1 MTASYPDRAPAAR
14 FDRAVL
20 VFNPGKPGMTAR
32 IDELQR
38 ELAAGVPDLQVDV
51 LPTGFAGHARDL
63 ARSVAATGSPLIVS
77 VSGDGGYNEVVNG
90 VMDVSD
96 SKAVCTVVAAGNAN
110 DHHRSMPERPL
121 PEAVRDD
128 PVRKIDLLRITF
140 GKEQPEQVHYAHS
153 YIGFGL
159 TPLMAIGIESGGKGK
174 ILELVSVART
184 LSHLSPF
191 ELVRA
196 DGATARLDSLILA
209 NISRMAKYGTVSE
222 SVRPDD
228 GRFEVVTLP
237 HSGRWKMALMTL
249 RAVTLGL
256 GNQPSVS
263 RYAFTTRDA
272 VPCQIDGEVRHLP
285 ASTHVLVESAKGA
298 LAVI

>member
-1 MTASYPDRAPAAR
+1 MDAP
-14 FDRAVL
+14 
-20 VFNPGKPGMTAR
+20 G
-32 IDELQR
+32 
-38 ELAAGVPDLQVDV
+38 
-51 LPTGFAGHARDL
+51 
-63 ARSVAATGSPLIVS
+63 
-77 VSGDGGYNEVVNG
+77 
-90 VMDVSD
+90 

-110 DHHRSMPERPL
+110 DHHRSMPATPL
-121 PEAVRDD
+121 PEAVREG
-128 PVRKIDLLRITF
+128 PVRHIDLLRITF
-140 GKEQPEQVHYAHS
+140 GREQSAQVHYAHS

-159 TPLMAIGIESGGKGK
+159 TPLMAIGIGSGGKGK
-174 ILELVSVART
+174 FLELLSVART
-184 LSHLSPF
+184 LSDLSPF
-191 ELVRA
+191 ELLRA
-196 DGATARLDSLILA
+196 DGATARFDSLILA

-237 HSGRWKMALMTL
+237 HAGRWKMALMTL
-249 RAVTLGL
+249 RAVTVGL

-263 RYAFTTRDA
+263 SYAFTTRDA

>member
-1 MTASYPDRAPAAR
+1 MTAKI
-14 FDRAVL
+14 
-20 VFNPGKPGMTAR
+20 N
-32 IDELQR
+32 ELRR
-38 ELAAGVPDLQVDV
+38 ELSAGTKGLQVD
-51 LPTGFAGHARDL
+51 LQPTEFAGHARDL
-63 ARSVAATGSPLIVS
+63 ARTAAATGSPLIVS

-90 VMDVSD
+90 VMDVPG

-110 DHHRSMPERPL
+110 DHHRSMAARPL
-121 PEAVRDD
+121 PEAVQNQ
-128 PVRKIDLLRITF
+128 PVRHIDLLRITF
-140 GKEQPEQVHYAHS
+140 GEGPPTQVHYAHS

-159 TPLMAIGIESGGKGK
+159 TPLMAIGIESGRKGK
-174 ILELVSVART
+174 ILELLSVART

-196 DGATARLDSLILA
+196 DGAFARFDSLVLA

-222 SVRPDD
+222 SAGPDD

-237 HSGRWKMALMTL
+237 HSGLWRMALMTL

-263 RYAFTTRDA
+263 RYAFSTRDA

-285 ASTHVLVESAKGA
+285 ADTHVVVESARGA
-298 LAVI
+298 LAVL

>member
-1 MTASYPDRAPAAR
+1 MTARGPDRAPAAR

-20 VFNPGKPGMTAR
+20 VFNPGKPGMTAM
-32 IDELQR
+32 INGLQR
-38 ELAAGVPDLQVDV
+38 ELAAGAPELQVDL
-51 LPTGFAGHARDL
+51 LPTDFAGQARDL
-63 ARSVAATGSPLIVS
+63 ARSVAATGSPLLVS

-90 VMDVSD
+90 VMDVPG

-110 DHHRSMPERPL
+110 DHQRSMPERPL
-121 PEAVRDD
+121 LEAVREG
-128 PVRKIDLLRITF
+128 PVRQIDLLRITF
-140 GKEQPEQVHYAHS
+140 GQAQPAQVHYAHS

-159 TPLMAIGIESGGKGK
+159 TPLMAIGIEHGGKGK
-174 ILELVSVART
+174 ILELLSVART
-184 LSHLSPF
+184 LSHLRPF

-196 DGATARLDSLILA
+196 DGATARFDSLILA

-222 SVRPDD
+222 SVGPDD

-249 RAVTLGL
+249 RAVTMGL

-263 RYAFTTRDA
+263 SYAFTTRDA

-285 ASTHVLVESAKGA
+285 AATHVLVESAKGA